1 MKRALFLAVLSIAV
15 GLATGCGSDNG
26 SVPGFIP
33 KGNFSKA
40 SLSGQY
46 VYTVSGL
53 DFSISTGGVP
63 YRQAGVFT
71 ADGNGNITASTDDFT
86 EGGGITT
93 TTSTGSYSVNVD
105 GTGVLNL
112 NSALGGLT
120 FGITMASN
128 SKVYLI
134 EGDTVLN
141 AAGLAEKQDTSALN
155 AAPTG
160 TYAFLF
166 HTVGG
171 TSVGRIGVMTSNS
184 GSLSG
189 LEDVNNS
196 GSFSSPAITGG
207 VLNTPSDPS
216 IGRGTGNFT
225 DNSTTHFNYYIVDA
239 NNIRFLTSDLGAVG
253 IGRAERQSGTP
264 ALSGSYAF
272 GTSGDT
278 ANFFPIGGVNTA
290 GRFTAGNAAITN
302 GALDTVQ
309 DGNSLTNASFTG
321 SFTQNANGRAAVTFN
336 VSGSSANEVIW
347 MVSPSRGFV
356 LVNDPNTVEDGTLDL
371 QQTTS
376 FSASSL
382 NGQYAFLNTGFTIN
396 GTAFPLDRVGT
407 FIPDGSSKL
416 ILNESVN
423 SSGNVTGGQ
432 VFDGSFQVSANGR
445 ATATINQVSQSNND
459 FAFYLISNTDA
470 YVLQN
475 SPGVQISGAIS
486 KQP

>member
-1 MKRALFLAVLSIAV
+1 MRRALVLAILSVVVSLTI
-15 GLATGCGSDNG
+15 GCGSDNG
-26 SVPGFIP
+26 VPGFIP
-33 KGNFSKA
+33 KGNFSLA

-53 DFSISTGGVP
+53 DFSISSGGVP

-71 ADGNGNITASTDDFT
+71 ADGNGNITTSTDDFT
-86 EGGGITT
+86 EGSGISTT
-93 TTSTGSYSVNVD
+93 SSTGSYKINVD

-112 NSALGGLT
+112 NSALGSLT
-120 FGITMASN
+120 FAITMASN

-134 EGDTVLN
+134 EGDSPLN
-141 AAGLAEKQDTSALN
+141 AAGLAEKQDTSALS

-166 HTVGG
+166 HTIGG
-171 TSVGRIGVMTSNS
+171 TSVGRIGVLTSNN

-189 LEDVNNS
+189 LQDINNS
-196 GSFSSPAITGG
+196 GSFSSPSITAG
-207 VLNTPSDPS
+207 VLNTPSDPT
-216 IGRGTGNFT
+216 IGRGTGSFT
-225 DNSTTHFNYYIVDA
+225 DNTTTHFNYYIVNA

-253 IGRAERQSGTP
+253 IGRAEKQSGTP

-278 ANFFPIGGVNTA
+278 ASFLGGVNTV
-290 GRFTAGNAAITN
+290 GRFTAGNAAITG

-309 DGNSLTNASFTG
+309 DGNNAANAQFTG
-321 SFTQNANGRAAVTFN
+321 SFIQNGNGRATATFN
-336 VSGSSANEVIW
+336 FSGGTANEVIW
-347 MVSPSRGFV
+347 MVSPSRGFM

-371 QQTTS
+371 QQSTS
-376 FSASSL
+376 FSATSL
-382 NGQYAFLNTGFTIN
+382 NGQYAFLNSGFTIN
-396 GTAFPLDRVGT
+396 GAAFPLDRVGT
-407 FIPDGSSKL
+407 FIPDGSGKL
-416 ILNESVN
+416 NLNETVN

-432 VFDGSFQVSANGR
+432 VFSGTFQVSGNGR
-445 ATATINQVSQSNND
+445 AMATINQVSLTNND
-459 FAFYLISNTDA
+459 FVFYLISGTDA

-475 SPGVQISGAIS
+475 DAGVQISGAIS

>member
-1 MKRALFLAVLSIAV
+1 MRRALLLAVVSTAV
-15 GLATGCGSDNG
+15 GLTAGCGSNNG
-26 SVPGFIP
+26 VSGFIP

-40 SLSGQY
+40 SLNGQY
-46 VYTVSGL
+46 VYTISGL
-53 DFSISTGGVP
+53 DFSISTAGVP
-63 YRQAGVFT
+63 YRQAGVFK

-86 EGGGITT
+86 EAGGITT
-93 TTSTGSYSVNVD
+93 TTSTGSYTINVD

-112 NSALGGLT
+112 NSAIGGLT
-120 FGITMASN
+120 FGVTMASN

-134 EGDTVLN
+134 EGDRVLN
-141 AAGLAEKQDTSALN
+141 AAGLAEKQDTSVLT

-166 HTVGG
+166 HTIGG
-171 TSVGRIGVMTSNS
+171 TSVGRVGVMTSNN

-189 LEDVNNS
+189 LEDINNS
-196 GSFSSPAITGG
+196 GSFSSPPITSG
-207 VLNTPSDPS
+207 VLNTPSDAT

-225 DNSTTHFNYYIVDA
+225 DNTTTHFNYYIVDA

-278 ANFFPIGGVNTA
+278 TNFVGGVNSV
-290 GRFTAGNAAITN
+290 GRFTAGNSAITA

-309 DGNSLTNASFTG
+309 DGNNLANASFTG
-321 SFTQNANGRAAVTFN
+321 SFTQNANGRATVAFN
-336 VSGSSANEVIW
+336 VNGGTANEVIW
-347 MVSPSRGFV
+347 MVSPSRGFM
-356 LVNDPNTVEDGTLDL
+356 LANNQSTVEDGTLDL

-382 NGQYAFLNTGFTIN
+382 NGQYAFLNNGFTIN
-396 GTAFPLDRVGT
+396 GGALPLDRVGT

-416 ILNESVN
+416 NLNETVN
-423 SSGNVTGGQ
+423 SSGNVVGGQ
-432 VFDGSFQVSANGR
+432 VFSGTFQVSGNGR
-445 ATATINQVSQSNND
+445 ATATINQVSMTNND
-459 FAFYLISNTDA
+459 FVFYLISGTDA

-475 SPGVQISGAIS
+475 DPGVQISGAIS

>member
-1 MKRALFLAVLSIAV
+1 MKRALFLAVLSIAM
-15 GLATGCGSDNG
+15 GLVIGCGSDSG
-26 SVPGFIP
+26 VPGFIP

-40 SLSGQY
+40 SLIGQY

-120 FGITMASN
+120 FGISMASS

-141 AAGLAEKQDTSALN
+141 AAGLAEKQDVSALN

-160 TYAFLF
+160 TFAFLF
-166 HTVGG
+166 HTIGG
-171 TSVGRIGVMTSNS
+171 TSVGRVGVLTSNN

-189 LEDVNNS
+189 LEDINNS
-196 GSFSSPAITGG
+196 GSFSSPAITAG
-207 VLNTPSDPS
+207 VFSTPSDPT
-216 IGRGTGNFT
+216 IGRGTGNIT
-225 DNSTTHFNYYIVDA
+225 DNTTTHFNYYIVNA
-239 NNIRFLTSDLGAVG
+239 NNIRFLTSDLGSVG

-278 ANFFPIGGVNTA
+278 ASFLGGVNSA
-290 GRFTAGNAAITN
+290 GRFTAGNSAITA

-309 DGNSLTNASFTG
+309 DGNTLTNASFTG

-336 VSGSSANEVIW
+336 VGGSSANEVIW

-356 LVNDPNTVEDGTLDL
+356 LVNGPNTVEDGTLDL
-371 QQTTS
+371 QQSTS

-396 GTAFPLDRVGT
+396 GGAFPLDRVGT

-423 SSGNVTGGQ
+423 SSGNVNGGQ
-432 VFDGSFQVSANGR
+432 VFNGSFQVSGNGR
-445 ATATINQVSQSNND
+445 ATATINQVSLTNND
-459 FAFYLISNTDA
+459 FVFYLISSADA

-475 SPGVQISGAIS
+475 SPGVQISGTIS